1 MELQDQ
7 RVLVTGAT
15 AGIGQE
21 AAKLFARRGA
31 SVVITGRD
39 TERGA
44 QTVAAIEAEGGRAE
58 FIAADLN
65 DIKSVRRLAEQAGD
79 VDVLVNNAASLT
91 AAPTLEQDVESF
103 DIMFDVD
110 VRAPFFLTAAL
121 LPKMIARGSGAIVNI
136 STMYASV
143 GVADAPVVAAAK
155 AALESFTR
163 SWAAA
168 FGANGIRVNTV
179 APGPTRTDGA
189 VGALGDW
196 LGTLGSADL
205 GPDRGPERDRRGDR
219 FPRVPASELP
229 HWYDH
234 GGGRRLYRD
243 LTDTHPTEMVGARG
257 QLDGHRGS
265 RRFGS
270 KAGLVGAE

>member
-1 MELQDQ
+1 MKLQDQ

-21 AAKLFARRGA
+21 TAKLFARRGA
-31 SVVITGRD
+31 AVVITGRD
-39 TERGA
+39 TGRGA

-58 FIAADLN
+58 FIAADLK
-65 DIKSVRRLAEQAGD
+65 DLESVRGLAERAGE
-79 VDVLVNNAASLT
+79 VDVLVNNAATVT

-103 DIMFDVD
+103 DMMFDVD

-136 STMYASV
+136 SSMGASV
-143 GVADAPVVAAAK
+143 GVPFAPVAAATK

-179 APGPTRTDGA
+179 APGPTRTGGG
-189 VGALGDW
+189 VGALRDG
-196 LGTLGSADL
+196 LEQLGSATPL
-205 GPDRGPERDRRGDR
+205 GRTAD
-219 FPRVPASELP
+219 
-229 HWYDH
+229 
-234 GGGRRLYRD
+234 
-243 LTDTHPTEMVGARG
+243 PTEIAEAIVFLASPQASYVTGATVVV
-257 QLDGHRGS
+257 DGG
-265 RRFGS
+265 FT
-270 KAGLVGAE
+270 AI

>member
-21 AAKLFARRGA
+21 TAKLFARRGA
-31 SVVITGRD
+31 AVVITGRD
-39 TERGA
+39 TVRGA

-65 DIKSVRRLAEQAGD
+65 DIESVRRLAEQAGE
-79 VDVLVNNAASLT
+79 VDVLINNAAVLK
-91 AAPTLEQDVESF
+91 AGPTLEQDVESF
-103 DIMFDVD
+103 DMMFDVD
-110 VRAPFFLTAAL
+110 VRTPFFLTAAL
-121 LPKMIARGSGAIVNI
+121 LPTMITRGSGAIVNI
-136 STMYASV
+136 SSMAASV
-143 GVADAPVVAAAK
+143 GVAQAPVVAAAK

-189 VGALGDW
+189 VGMLGD
-196 LGTLGSADL
+196 GAERLGSATPL
-205 GPDRGPERDRRGDR
+205 GRSAD
-219 FPRVPASELP
+219 
-229 HWYDH
+229 
-234 GGGRRLYRD
+234 
-243 LTDTHPTEMVGARG
+243 PTEIAEAIVFLASPQASYLTGATVAV
-257 QLDGHRGS
+257 DGG
-265 RRFGS
+265 FT
-270 KAGLVGAE
+270 AI

>member
-31 SVVITGRD
+31 DVVITGRD

-65 DIKSVRRLAEQAGD
+65 DMESVRRLAEQVGE
-79 VDVLVNNAASLT
+79 VDVLVNNAAALQFT
-91 AAPTLEQDVESF
+91 PTLEQDIESF
-103 DIMFDVD
+103 DMMFDVI
-110 VRAPFFLTAAL
+110 VRAPFFLAAAL
-121 LPKMIARGSGAIVNI
+121 LPKMIARGSGAIVNV
-136 STMYASV
+136 SAMSASV
-143 GVADAPVVAAAK
+143 GAADAPVSAAAK

-168 FGANGIRVNTV
+168 FGANGIRVNTI

-189 VGALGDW
+189 VGMLGDGLEQ
-196 LGTLGSADL
+196 LGLATPLGRSAD
-205 GPDRGPERDRRGDR
+205 
-219 FPRVPASELP
+219 
-229 HWYDH
+229 
-234 GGGRRLYRD
+234 
-243 LTDTHPTEMVGARG
+243 PTEIAEAIVFLASPQASYFTGATVAV
-257 QLDGHRGS
+257 DGG
-265 RRFGS
+265 FT
-270 KAGLVGAE
+270 AI

>member
-1 MELQDQ
+1 MELEDQ

-31 SVVITGRD
+31 GVVISGRD
-39 TERGA
+39 TQRGA
-44 QTVAAIEAEGGRAE
+44 QTVAAIEAQGGRAE

-65 DIKSVRRLAEQAGD
+65 DIESVRRLAERTGE
-79 VDVLVNNAASLT
+79 VDVLVNNAAALT
-91 AAPTLEQDVESF
+91 PRTTFEQDVESF
-103 DIMFDVD
+103 DMMFDVD

-136 STMYASV
+136 SSMGASV
-143 GVADAPVVAAAK
+143 GVPFAPVTAAAK

-179 APGPTRTDGA
+179 APGPVRTDGA
-189 VGALGDW
+189 IDTFGDALEQLGAQTLLGRTAHPIEIAEAIVF
-196 LGTLGSADL
+196 L
-205 GPDRGPERDRRGDR
+205 
-219 FPRVPASELP
+219 ASPQASYLTGATVAV
-229 HWYDH
+229 D
-234 GGGRRLYRD
+234 GGF
-243 LTDTHPTEMVGARG
+243 TAV
-257 QLDGHRGS
+257 
-265 RRFGS
+265 
-270 KAGLVGAE
+270 

>member
-15 AGIGQE
+15 AGIGWE

-31 SVVITGRD
+31 AVIVTGRD
-39 TERGA
+39 TQRGA

-65 DIKSVRRLAEQAGD
+65 DIESVRRLAEQAGE
-79 VDVLVNNAASLT
+79 VDVLVNNAAAHT
-91 AAPTLEQDVESF
+91 FGPTLEQDVDSF
-103 DIMFDVD
+103 DMTFDVN

-136 STMYASV
+136 SGAAASV
-143 GVADAPVVAAAK
+143 GAAVAPVDGAAK
-155 AALESFTR
+155 AALESLTR

-179 APGPTRTDGA
+179 APGPTRTDTA
-189 VGALGDW
+189 VGALGD
-196 LGTLGSADL
+196 GVEQLGSATPL
-205 GPDRGPERDRRGDR
+205 GRSAD
-219 FPRVPASELP
+219 
-229 HWYDH
+229 
-234 GGGRRLYRD
+234 
-243 LTDTHPTEMVGARG
+243 PTEIAEAIVFLASPQASYLTGATVAV
-257 QLDGHRGS
+257 DGGYT
-265 RRFGS
+265 
-270 KAGLVGAE
+270 AI

>member
-15 AGIGQE
+15 AGIGWE

-31 SVVITGRD
+31 AVIVTGRD
-39 TERGA
+39 TQRGA

-65 DIKSVRRLAEQAGD
+65 DIESVRRLAEQAGE
-79 VDVLVNNAASLT
+79 VDVLVNNAAAHT
-91 AAPTLEQDVESF
+91 FGPTLEQDVDSF
-103 DIMFDVD
+103 DMTFDVN

-136 STMYASV
+136 SGAAASV
-143 GVADAPVVAAAK
+143 GAAVAPVDGAAK
-155 AALESFTR
+155 AALESLTR

-179 APGPTRTDGA
+179 APGPTRTDTA
-189 VGALGDW
+189 VGALGD
-196 LGTLGSADL
+196 GVEQLGSATPL
-205 GPDRGPERDRRGDR
+205 GRSAD
-219 FPRVPASELP
+219 
-229 HWYDH
+229 
-234 GGGRRLYRD
+234 
-243 LTDTHPTEMVGARG
+243 PTEIAEAIAFLASPQASYLTGATVAV
-257 QLDGHRGS
+257 DGG
-265 RRFGS
+265 FT
-270 KAGLVGAE
+270 AI